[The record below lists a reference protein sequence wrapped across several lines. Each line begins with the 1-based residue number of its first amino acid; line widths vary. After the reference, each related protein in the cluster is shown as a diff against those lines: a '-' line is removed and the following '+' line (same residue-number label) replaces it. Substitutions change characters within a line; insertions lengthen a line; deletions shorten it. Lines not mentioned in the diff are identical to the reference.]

1 LKQNKEKNMELTVN
15 DIAAAVQL
23 IDIVTARGA
32 IRGEELSQV
41 GVLRDRF
48 AAFVRAAQEQNVQA
62 SAEAG
67 DEVSE
72 ETVDTAE

>member
-1 LKQNKEKNMELTVN
+1 MELTVN

-48 AAFVRAAQEQNVQA
+48 AAFVRAAQEQNAQA
-62 SAEAG
+62 SVEAG